1 MGNKGTC
8 KADGC
13 DKEVRAKGYCER
25 HYRQWRKGKLPKPR
39 YKSCHQEGCRK
50 PISRRGLCEEHF
62 AATFAKKKTEP
73 TAAAPA
79 A

>member
-1 MGNKGTC
+1 MGNKGNC

-25 HYRQWRKGKLPKPR
+25 HYRQWRKGNLPKRR
-39 YKSCHQEGCRK
+39 YKSCHQEGCHK
-50 PISRRGLCEEHF
+50 PITRRGLCEEHF
-62 AATFAKKKTEP
+62 AATFSKTKTE
-73 TAAAPA
+73 AAAEAPA

>member
-25 HYRQWRKGKLPKPR
+25 HYRQWRKGNLPKPR

-50 PISRRGLCEEHF
+50 PITRRGLCEEHF
-62 AATFAKKKTEP
+62 AATFSKKKTE
-73 TAAAPA
+73 AVAEAPA

>member
-25 HYRQWRKGKLPKPR
+25 HYRQWRKGNLPKPR

-50 PISRRGLCEEHF
+50 PITRRGLCEEHF
-62 AATFAKKKTEP
+62 AATFSKKKTE
-73 TAAAPA
+73 AAAEAPA